1 MSEINKPEYTDPL
14 DSNNSYSES
23 DPNDTGV
30 YNEWDRLREVM
41 LGDVRESVL
50 PQYQEDWGRYAN
62 LKEFMPGNAGVKW
75 IDRDPESGQKM
86 IEQVDNFEEL
96 LKSYGVK
103 VHRPSSIPKSVRDGN
118 RLLGDGMI
126 YARDS
131 HLVVGHHIIQTNM
144 RMTFRIKEHYCWSP
158 LFQKYCEN
166 NPGIRWINMPDVK
179 PEPDGK
185 TPAEWIAD
193 RRLFVEGGDTFILDK
208 DILVGFSSLGSSP
221 AGIDWLQRILA
232 DDGYRVH
239 RVPLKDEW
247 LHLDCCFAV
256 IKEGLAV
263 ACMDAFKEGVPDPL
277 KDWEFIEASPEECH
291 VMGSNTLCLEPGK
304 VFIGSKH
311 ERLISEIDKRGCVPI
326 SVDYDA
332 VEWNGGGIRCTT
344 HPLVRKN

>member
-1 MSEINKPEYTDPL
+1 MTEINKPEYADPL
-14 DSNNSYSES
+14 DSSNS
-23 DPNDTGV
+23 DPESNSDDTGV

-75 IDRDPESGQKM
+75 IHRDPESGRKM
-86 IEQVDNFEEL
+86 IEQVDNFEKI

-103 VHRPSSIPKSVRDGN
+103 VHRPASIPKSIRDGN
-118 RLLGDGMI
+118 RLVGDGMI
-126 YARDS
+126 YARDA
-131 HLVVGHHIIQTNM
+131 HIVVGHHIIQTNM

-158 LFQKYCEN
+158 LFQRYCEK
-166 NPGIRWINMPDVK
+166 NPGVRWINMPDVK
-179 PEPDGK
+179 PDPDGK
-185 TPAEWIAD
+185 TPAEWMED
-193 RRLFVEGGDTFILDK
+193 RRLFVEGGDTFILGK

-232 DDGYRVH
+232 DDEYRVQT
-239 RVPLKDEW
+239 VPLKDEW

-263 ACMDAFKEGVPDPL
+263 ACMDAFKEGVPEPL
-277 KDWEFIEASPEECH
+277 KDWEFVEASPSECH
-291 VMGSNTLCLEPGK
+291 AMGSNTLCLEPGK
-304 VFIGSKH
+304 VFIGSRH
-311 ERLISEIDKRGCVPI
+311 ERLISEIEKRGCVPI
-326 SVDYDA
+326 PVDYDA

>member
-311 ERLISEIDKRGCVPI
+311 ERLISEIEKRGCVPI